1 METKKAKRP
10 KRPRIKSLKV
20 WDSKKAVNK
29 LNILEAEFT
38 NKESVF
44 NCDSIEQNNPEAASK
59 LRQIFYP
66 YKRHLNLER
75 LEIVEANYLSKNP
88 TTGNLFYDPQ
98 KSSLRAQQLKF
109 RNLDKSISL
118 SEFCSLMENKVFYSK

>member
-75 LEIVEANYLSKNP
+75 LEIAEANYLSKNP

>member
-1 METKKAKRP
+1 METKKT

-29 LNILEAEFT
+29 LNILEAEFN

-44 NCDSIEQNNPEAASK
+44 NCSAIEQNNPEAASK

-109 RNLDKSISL
+109 RNLNKSISL